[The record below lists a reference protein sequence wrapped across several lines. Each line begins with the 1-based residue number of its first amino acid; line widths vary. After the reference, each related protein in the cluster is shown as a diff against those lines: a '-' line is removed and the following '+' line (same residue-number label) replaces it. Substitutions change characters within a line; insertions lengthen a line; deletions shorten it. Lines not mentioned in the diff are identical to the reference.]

1 MEERLDSRD
10 TLMKVR
16 NLNSLRS
23 RSVVCRMVLCCV
35 GLLMGVFCGGMLV
48 LPLHAQNG
56 PTSGKSTNPGQEAAQ
71 ASEKKTMAAKNPATQ
86 SQLTNSP
93 GATIEQVHLSGNDQQ
108 TQVRVDGTGQ
118 LTYKAFR
125 LNEPDRLVLDF
136 SGAIVRVQ
144 ERSLSSSFYPVR
156 LVRIGQFEANVARV
170 VIEIEKQLP
179 YTIALSKNSVT
190 VVFNPVDAAEPRLT
204 TKKEIF
210 ITAVP
215 VPPGPVPSAVPQTL
229 ENGQEPKSPSES
241 SMQSAMARPAHLGD
255 EPSTPAAEELE
266 TVQAQTQQATST
278 SVPQLREKNVLQ
290 PVAVVYP
297 ASQHPAVT
305 NTQTVS
311 GYLLGPDD
319 EIMIRGTEVPEIS
332 DKPDKPVLIGT
343 NGDITLPLIGRVR
356 AGGLT
361 VEQLEAELNTRFREF
376 IKDPQIS
383 VTVTEFRSQ
392 PVSVFGAVTK
402 PGIVQLRGRQTLY
415 EVLSMAG
422 GPRDT
427 AGSILTVTRP
437 RQSGEIP
444 LPGAIVDPTGQ
455 FSSVELNVQ
464 EILEGKNPAANIE
477 IKPYDI
483 ISVSEASSNMI
494 YVVGDVQHA
503 GAFTLG
509 GQRNV
514 SVLRAVSLAGGL
526 GRTAKPKKARIIHEV
541 SGGPKVREVAVN
553 IQQII
558 SGKAKDVELG
568 PDDVLVVPTS
578 SRKVFTTDFLP
589 NAFSTVVGAAIY
601 HY

>member
-1 MEERLDSRD
+1 
-10 TLMKVR
+10 MKAR
-16 NLNSLRS
+16 NSNSLCS
-23 RSVVCRMVLCCV
+23 CSVARRMVLCCV
-35 GLLMGVFCGGMLV
+35 GLLIVVFSGGTLV
-48 LPLHAQNG
+48 LSLHAQNG
-56 PTSGKSTNPGQEAAQ
+56 PTSGQSTNLGQGAAQ
-71 ASEKKTMAAKNPATQ
+71 APGAKTMAAKNAATQ
-86 SQLTNSP
+86 SQITNSP
-93 GATIEQVHLSGNDQQ
+93 VATIEQVHLSGNDQQ
-108 TQVRVDGTGQ
+108 TQVRVDGTGH
-118 LTYKAFR
+118 LTYEAFR
-125 LNEPDRLVLDF
+125 LNQPDRLVLDF
-136 SGAIVRVQ
+136 SGAVVRVQ

-156 LVRIGQFEANVARV
+156 LVRIGQFKTNVARL
-170 VIEIEKQLP
+170 VIEIEEHVP
-179 YTIALSKNSVT
+179 YTIAASRNAVT
-190 VVFNPVDAAEPRLT
+190 VVFSPVAVAEPRVT

-210 ITAVP
+210 TINPAVP
-215 VPPGPVPSAVPQTL
+215 PEPVPSAAPHSV
-229 ENGQEPKSPSES
+229 ENSQEAKSLSES
-241 SMQSAMARPAHLGD
+241 SMQSALARPSHLGA
-255 EPSTPAAEELE
+255 EPSAPAATEWQ
-266 TVQAQTQQATST
+266 TVQAQTQPATSG
-278 SVPQLREKNVLQ
+278 SIPQPGEKNAPQ
-290 PVAVVYP
+290 PLAVVH
-297 ASQHPAVT
+297 AAAQQPAVT
-305 NTQTVS
+305 ATQTVS
-311 GYLLGPDD
+311 GYVLGPDD
-319 EIMIRGTEVPEIS
+319 EIMIRGIEAPEIS

-343 NGDITLPLIGRVR
+343 NGNITLPLIGRVK

-361 VEQLEAELNTRFREF
+361 VEQLEAELNTRFKEF
-376 IKDPQIS
+376 IQEPQIS

-402 PGIVQLRGRQTLY
+402 PGVVQLRGRQTLY

-444 LPGAIVDPTGQ
+444 LPGAKVDPTGQ

-477 IKPYDI
+477 IKPNDI

-514 SVLRAVSLAGGL
+514 SVLRALSLAGGL
-526 GRTAKPKKARIIHEV
+526 GRTAKSDKARIVHEV
-541 SGGPKVREVAVN
+541 PGEPKLREVAVN
-553 IQQII
+553 IQQIL

-589 NAFSTVVGAAIY
+589 NAFSSVVGAAIY